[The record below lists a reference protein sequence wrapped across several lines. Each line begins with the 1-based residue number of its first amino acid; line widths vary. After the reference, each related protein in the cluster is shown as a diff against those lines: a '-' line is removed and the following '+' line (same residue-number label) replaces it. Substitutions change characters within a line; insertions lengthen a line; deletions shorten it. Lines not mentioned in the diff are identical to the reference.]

1 MADQPTRQL
10 SEYIHA
16 VSFPRLTAETVRETK
31 RHIIDSVGCAIG
43 GFSAPPSII
52 ARRMAEQTQGHL
64 KAGVLGEQWK
74 TSPELAAFAN
84 GVMTRY
90 LDFNDTYPGGHPS
103 DGLGALQGLAD
114 ALGSDAAIWVGHD
127 WGSPTV
133 WNIASHHPDR
143 CRAVASLCVP
153 YATLEYGVDQV
164 IELVDRNVYPV
175 DEYPVGQWDYQLYYQ
190 ECFEQA
196 QATMEADVESTL
208 KALFRAGNADAI
220 GKPAMTALI
229 RASGGWFGGADRA
242 PDLPLDPRV
251 ISVSDLAVYSEALR
265 GSGFFGANS
274 YYMNHEVN
282 TAYAKTA
289 LDEGR
294 LSMPA
299 LFIAARY
306 DSVCE
311 SVDSPL
317 TRPMR
322 AKCSNLTESIVDSGH
337 WMAQECPGAVN
348 DVLETWLTEHVGSH

>member
-1 MADQPTRQL
+1 MTIDGVVEVDGHKTFYREDGPKDGPLMVFVHGWPELSYSWRHQLPAMARL
-10 SEYIHA
+10 GFHA
-16 VSFPRLTAETVRETK
+16 V
-31 RHIIDSVGCAIG
+31 
-43 GFSAPPSII
+43 APDL
-52 ARRMAEQTQGHL
+52 RGYGH
-64 KAGVLGEQWK
+64 
-74 TSPELAAFAN
+74 SSNYSSHDDFAQEN
-84 GVMTRY
+84 VVADMLR
-90 LDFNDTYPGGHPS
+90 
-103 DGLGALQGLAD
+103 LAD
-114 ALGSDAAIWVGHD
+114 ALGSDTAVWVGHD

-153 YATLEYGVDQV
+153 YATLEYGVDRV

-196 QATMEADVESTL
+196 QATMEADIESTL
-208 KALFRAGNADAI
+208 KALFRAGNADAV
-220 GKPAMTALI
+220 GQPAMTALI

-289 LDEGR
+289 LDEGL

-322 AKCSNLTESIVDSGH
+322 AKCSNLTERIVDSGH

-348 DVLETWLTEHVGSH
+348 DILETWLTEHVGMH